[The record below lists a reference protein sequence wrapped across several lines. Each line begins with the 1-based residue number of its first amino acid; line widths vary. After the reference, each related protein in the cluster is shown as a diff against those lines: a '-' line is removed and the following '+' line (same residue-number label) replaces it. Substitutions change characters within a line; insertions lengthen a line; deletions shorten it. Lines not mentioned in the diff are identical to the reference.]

1 MPNTLD
7 VAVQRKLIADLERDG
22 RSTQEA
28 EVRLKS
34 MLAQG
39 IWKGRSKG
47 MRAERPAKY
56 RPLRAAPP
64 CGVKAPK
71 MC

>member
-34 MLAQG
+34 MLETIASFRHCG
-39 IWKGRSKG
+39 AEYMKRPIKGHAGGEAR
-47 MRAERPAKY
+47 EI
-56 RPLRAAPP
+56 
-64 CGVKAPK
+64 
-71 MC
+71 

>member
-28 EVRLKS
+28 EIRLKG
-34 MLAQG
+34 MLEAIASFRHSG
-39 IWKGRSKG
+39 GDMDRPGKA
-47 MRAERPAKY
+47 RAGGEARTIDVG
-56 RPLRAAPP
+56 AAP
-64 CGVKAPK
+64 
-71 MC
+71 